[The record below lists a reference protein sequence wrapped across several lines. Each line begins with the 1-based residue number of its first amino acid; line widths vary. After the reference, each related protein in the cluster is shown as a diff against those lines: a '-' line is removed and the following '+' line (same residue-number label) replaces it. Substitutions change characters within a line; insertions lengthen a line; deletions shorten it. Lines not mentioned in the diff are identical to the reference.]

1 MKAKESEDKDD
12 DEKEVMSPAE
22 LEEQRW
28 KEMTKASKTVRDAI
42 RIAISTFR
50 QHPLFYGQGHSD
62 AYGDASALI
71 LASLRLDPRDQ
82 ATASLLDCRLTKS
95 ERSMLMERIKKR
107 CMDRMPTAYITNY
120 SSFGQFEFFV
130 DQRVVIPRSLIAELL
145 ADNAEG
151 LKPHLAT
158 PVEDVRRVL
167 DLCTGS
173 GALAVMAA
181 VAFPNAHVDAVDVSP
196 DALKVAAKNVEIY
209 GLEDRIKLHESN
221 MFANVPN
228 VAYDVII
235 SNPPYVPSD
244 VVAELPAEFKHEP
257 KLAFDAG
264 KDGFKF
270 ISEILK
276 KAPGLLTDKGS
287 LVVESGITPTLLK
300 QKFPTANFVWPDL
313 STGESEVFI
322 FRKDSKA
329 SDSAKPPAAAKKTAK
344 PQKKAIKS
352 E

>member
-1 MKAKESEDKDD
+1 
-12 DEKEVMSPAE
+12 
-22 LEEQRW
+22 
-28 KEMTKASKTVRDAI
+28 
-42 RIAISTFR
+42 
-50 QHPLFYGQGHSD
+50 
-62 AYGDASALI
+62 
-71 LASLRLDPRDQ
+71 
-82 ATASLLDCRLTKS
+82 
-95 ERSMLMERIKKR
+95 MERIKKR

-130 DQRVVIPRSLIAELL
+130 DQRTVIPRSLIAELL

-158 PVEDVRRVL
+158 PAEDVRRVL

-181 VAFPNAHVDAVDVSP
+181 VAFPNAHIDAVDISP
-196 DALKVAAKNVEIY
+196 EALQVAKKNVEIY
-209 GLEDRIKLHESN
+209 GLEDRIKLQHSN
-221 MFANVPN
+221 MFASVPN
-228 VAYDVII
+228 AAYDVII

-270 ISEILK
+270 ISEIMK
-276 KAPGLLTDKGS
+276 RAPGLLSDKGT
-287 LVVESGITPTLLK
+287 LVVESGITPALLK

-313 STGESEVFI
+313 STGENEVFI
-322 FRKDSKA
+322 LRTDGKSSGSSKPHA
-329 SDSAKPPAAAKKTAK
+329 FGKKTSK
-344 PQKKAIKS
+344 QPKKADKS